1 MKPTSVNS
9 EETAGV
15 YANLQD
21 LIKLQYQVDG
31 FSFLPRQ
38 PIHSLLTGRH
48 ASKLRGRG
56 LNFEELRNYLPGDDI
71 RTMDWKVT
79 ARTKRPHVRV
89 YTEER
94 ERSVLVV
101 VDQRLSMFFGSQ
113 VAMKSVTAAAA
124 AALTAWRVLKVGDRI
139 GAVVFNDNEIREIRP
154 HRSRRNVMRILET
167 VLQLNH
173 RLSLKAGIQS
183 NQSMLNVVL
192 ERVRHTVTHDYLVV
206 LISDLDGSDDETVR
220 LHKLLARHNDVL
232 VALIYDPLEVN
243 LPDTGQLVVSDG
255 ELQLEIDSGDSK
267 LRQSFTARFD
277 ERLSGIQEDLLR
289 YAIPVLPLHTAE
301 AVAPQVRKL
310 LGNAPRPR
318 RG

>member
-1 MKPTSVNS
+1 
-9 EETAGV
+9 
-15 YANLQD
+15 
-21 LIKLQYQVDG
+21 
-31 FSFLPRQ
+31 
-38 PIHSLLTGRH
+38 LLTGRH

-113 VAMKSVTAAAA
+113 VAMKSVTAAEA
-124 AALTAWRVLKVGDRI
+124 AALAAWRVLKVGDRI
-139 GAVVFNDNEIREIRP
+139 GAVVFNDDEIREVRP
-154 HRSRRNVMRILET
+154 HRSRKNVMRILET
-167 VLQLNH
+167 VLQFNH
-173 RLSLKAGIQS
+173 QLSLKAGRQS
-183 NQSMLNVVL
+183 NPSMLNGVL

-206 LISDLDGSDDETVR
+206 LISDLHGSDEETVR

-243 LPDTGQLVVSDG
+243 LPDAGRLVVSDG
-255 ELQLEIDSGDSK
+255 ELQLEIDSGDST
-267 LRQSFTARFD
+267 LRQSFTARFN
-277 ERLSGIQEDLLR
+277 ERLSGIQEKLLR
-289 YAIPVLPLHTAE
+289 YGVPVLPLHTAE
-301 AVAPQVRKL
+301 AVAPQVRRL
-310 LGNAPRPR
+310 LGNVPRPR